1 MRYATCC
8 FPVAPA
14 AAVANAAAMCEPPCT
29 RTLCVVAPMA
39 SVEYIWNQWLQAR
52 AGQGRRSRAGVG
64 TAWIE
69 RRACPDA
76 KGKFAVSTTSPRSE
90 PSQAGSRPRHASPG
104 PSRRPPPPP
113 PEDVEHDE
121 RHGGQVPARV
131 HHRQQGQQAGG
142 GHAVSHHVQHC
153 RQQGVRVG
161 WVPGEGRAGGGSGVS
176 VGRAQA
182 LLLLQ
187 RCRPVQCL
195 AATQPA
201 LACPVFRCT
210 PIPAIQQPAPTPARP
225 THPSPARST
234 G

>member
-1 MRYATCC
+1 ML
-8 FPVAPA
+8 PA
-14 AAVANAAAMCEPPCT
+14 AFLLRRQQLSPMQQRCASPPAH
-29 RTLCVVAPMA
+29 APCA
-39 SVEYIWNQWLQAR
+39 WWRPWPAWNTSGTSGCRPERGR
-52 AGQGRRSRAGVG
+52 AGGSRAGVG

-104 PSRRPPPPP
+104 PTRRPPPPP

-182 LLLLQ
+182 LLLLLQ

-225 THPSPARST
+225 THPSPAWST